1 MRGKKVKLLRCMVVL
16 STAVVLSGI
25 AVSSSVFAS
34 DNTQSAGITSTGEA
48 DTSDAPAMY
57 TDDEIPPEMEA
68 FYEQM
73 MSGNELKAG
82 EERVLWTWN
91 GGQLSVRAGD
101 VIEVEGLP

>member
-1 MRGKKVKLLRCMVVL
+1 MSKKVKLSRCMVVL

-34 DNTQSAGITSTGEA
+34 DNTHAADVTETGEA
-48 DTSDAPAMY
+48 DTADAPAMY

-91 GGQLSVRAGD
+91 GGQLSVKAGD
-101 VIEVEGLP
+101 VIEGEELP

>member
-1 MRGKKVKLLRCMVVL
+1 MSKKVKLSRCMVVL

-25 AVSSSVFAS
+25 AVSSSVFAA
-34 DNTQSAGITSTGEA
+34 DNTYATDVMETGEA
-48 DTSDAPAMY
+48 DTADAPRY
-57 TDDEIPPEMEA
+57 ENDEIPPEMEA

-91 GGQLSVRAGD
+91 GGQLSVKAGD
-101 VIEVEGLP
+101 VIEGEELP